1 MNKVDEI
8 KQHLEKIVKLEQT
21 LSVFEESDDLYL
33 DVLHKI
39 QGSLMK
45 LETYL

>member
-1 MNKVDEI
+1 MKNVDEI
-8 KQHLEKIVKLEQT
+8 KQHLEKIERLEQT
-21 LSVFEESDDLYL
+21 LVVFEESDELYL